1 MKMKSE
7 NEVSVIESSLDG
19 VRRGLMLVLVMLFVS
34 AHRPHANSIPKI
46 LRKREQREN
55 ILD

>member
-34 AHRPHANSIPKI
+34 AHVVLVVRHAHSIPKI
-46 LRKREQREN
+46 LRKG
-55 ILD
+55 

>member
-19 VRRGLMLVLVMLFVS
+19 MHRGLMLVLVMLFVS
-34 AHRPHANSIPKI
+34 AHRSPTC
-46 LRKREQREN
+46 
-55 ILD
+55 